1 MGNISE
7 AFGKVTISAPTFQ
20 DIEVLVATHQVITEK
35 AWTPTVLQ
43 DSPSKVIC
51 TLTEEGLVSV
61 TLPFTAYGN
70 WNIRKNVDN
79 FLPYIL
85 KQDSTLS
92 DIPMSATF
100 DYVDAESGVN
110 FIYKATVLTSNVP
123 DKGVTTELLADEDL
137 GDYSESYLKELEEA
151 YEQELALGRLSI

>member
-7 AFGKVTISAPTFQ
+7 AFGRVTISAPTFQ
-20 DIEVLVATHQVITEK
+20 DIEVLVGTHRVITEK

-43 DSPSKVIC
+43 DSPSEVNC
-51 TLTEEGLVSV
+51 TSTEDGLVSV

-70 WNIRKNVDN
+70 WNIRENVDS
-79 FLPYIL
+79 FLPHII
-85 KQDSTLS
+85 KQDSTRN
-92 DIPMSATF
+92 DIPVSATF

-110 FIYKATVLTSNVP
+110 FIYKATVLTRNVP
-123 DKGVTTELLADEDL
+123 GKGVTTELLADEDL
-137 GDYSESYLKELEEA
+137 GDYSESYLKELEGV

>member
-1 MGNISE
+1 MGNISD
-7 AFGKVTISAPTFQ
+7 AFGKVTISAPKYS
-20 DIEVLVATHQVITEK
+20 DIEVLVATHRVINAK
-35 AWTPTVLQ
+35 AWRPTTIEG
-43 DSPSKVIC
+43 SPSEADCI
-51 TLTEEGLVSV
+51 TTEEGLVSV

-79 FLPYIL
+79 FLPFIL

-92 DIPMSATF
+92 DIPVSVTF

-110 FIYKATVLTSNVP
+110 FIYKATVMTRNVP
-123 DKGVTTELLADEDL
+123 GKGVTTKLLTDEDL

-151 YEQELALGRLSI
+151 YDQELALGRLSI